1 MRACI
6 VVHARTNALKPP
18 PLAPAK
24 VIHKEV
30 NILTDI
36 VVFIYIAG
44 GLGGPPRGVRYEV
57 IHGKSTVNED

>member
-1 MRACI
+1 MRAQT
-6 VVHARTNALKPP
+6 RLNP

>member
-1 MRACI
+1 MRAQT
-6 VVHARTNALKPP
+6 RLNP

-30 NILTDI
+30 NILREI
-36 VVFIYIAG
+36 LVLLYIAG

-57 IHGKSTVNED
+57 IHDKSTVNED